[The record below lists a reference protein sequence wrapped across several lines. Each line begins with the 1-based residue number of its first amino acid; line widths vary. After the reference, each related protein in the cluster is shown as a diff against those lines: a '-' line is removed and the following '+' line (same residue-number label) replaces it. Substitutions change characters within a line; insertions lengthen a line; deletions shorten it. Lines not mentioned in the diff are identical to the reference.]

1 MATEDLDPHFAEID
15 KWTSQKAIDEMANG
29 QISAIRAV
37 QSASAKLAEAVDAAK
52 QRLAATNGRLVYVGA
67 GTSGRVAV
75 QDGVELN
82 PTFGWPWDRLVFAM
96 AGGTVA
102 LMQAVEN
109 AEDDYE
115 AGAKAMLEAEVS
127 KDDVVIGVAASGRT
141 PYTLGA
147 LTAARANN
155 ALTIGISNN
164 PETPLLECA
173 EIGIFLDTGPE
184 PLAGSTRLKAG
195 TSQKIALNL
204 FSTALM
210 IALGGAYKGYMVGM
224 IATNAKLRARAT
236 QIVKS
241 LTNVTNET
249 ASNAVQTAHGNLKLA
264 VLIAL
269 GIGSRKDA
277 INAMETAG
285 GSLRKAIES
294 HKANS

>member
-1 MATEDLDPHFAEID
+1 MSTEDLDTNFIDID
-15 KWTSQKAIDEMANG
+15 KWTSSEAIAAMATGQFAALEAVKAASSALG
-29 QISAIRAV
+29 Q
-37 QSASAKLAEAVDAAK
+37 AVDAAK
-52 QRLAATNGRLVYVGA
+52 QRLENSKGRLAYVGA

-82 PTFGWPWDRLVFAM
+82 PTFGWPWERLVFAM

-109 AEDDYE
+109 AEDDVE
-115 AGAKAMLEAEVS
+115 AGAHAMQDANIG
-127 KDDVVIGVAASGRT
+127 KDDVVIGVAASGKT
-141 PYTLGA
+141 PYTLSA
-147 LTAARANN
+147 MRAAKANG

-164 PETPLLECA
+164 PNTPLLEIA
-173 EIGIFLDTGPE
+173 EIGILLETGPE

-210 IALGGAYKGYMVGM
+210 IAMGGAYNGYMVGM

-241 LTNVTNET
+241 LTNVSQEV
-249 ASNAVQTAHGNLKLA
+249 AADAVVQAQGNLKIA

-269 GIGSRKDA
+269 GLGSEKCGDLLALSHGNLREA
-277 INAMETAG
+277 IKRA
-285 GSLRKAIES
+285 SL
-294 HKANS
+294 

>member
-1 MATEDLDPHFAEID
+1 MTTEDLDPNFVDID
-15 KWTSQKAIDEMANG
+15 KWSSKQAIEAMADG
-29 QISAIRAV
+29 QFAAIEAV
-37 QSASAKLAEAVDAAK
+37 KSASSALAVAVDAAK
-52 QRLAATNGRLVYVGA
+52 QRLEGTKGRLVYIGA

-109 AEDDYE
+109 AEDDRA
-115 AGAKAMLEAEVS
+115 AGASAMQDAKVG
-127 KDDVVIGVAASGRT
+127 KDDVVIGIAASGQT
-141 PYTLGA
+141 PYTLA
-147 LTAARANN
+147 AIETAKTDG

-164 PETPLLECA
+164 PNTALLKKA
-173 EIGIFLDTGPE
+173 EIGILLETGSE
-184 PLAGSTRLKAG
+184 PLAGSTRMKAG

-210 IALGGAYKGYMVGM
+210 IGLGGAYRGYMVGM

-236 QIVKS
+236 QIVMS
-241 LTNVTNET
+241 LTNVSPEI
-249 ASNAVQTAHGNLKLA
+249 AAEAVNKANGNLKIA

-269 GIGSRKDA
+269 GIGDSDSTKDLLA
-277 INAMETAG
+277 ATNG
-285 GSLRKAIES
+285 NLRKVIEGS
-294 HKANS
+294 

>member
-1 MATEDLDPHFAEID
+1 MATEDLDPNFIDID
-15 KWTSQKAIDEMANG
+15 KWNSKQAIEAMADG
-29 QISAIRAV
+29 QFAALQAV
-37 QSASAKLAEAVDAAK
+37 KSASSALAAAVEAAK
-52 QRLAATNGRLVYVGA
+52 QRLEGTKGRLVYIGA

-109 AEDDYE
+109 AEDDRA
-115 AGAKAMLEAEVS
+115 AGASAMQDAKVG
-127 KDDVVIGVAASGRT
+127 KDDVVIGVAASGQT
-141 PYTLGA
+141 PYTLA
-147 LTAARANN
+147 AIETAKASG

-164 PETPLLECA
+164 PNTALLEKA
-173 EIGIFLDTGPE
+173 EIGVLLDTGPE
-184 PLAGSTRLKAG
+184 PLAGSTRMKAG

-210 IALGGAYKGYMVGM
+210 IGLGGAYRGYMVGM

-236 QIVKS
+236 QIVMS
-241 LTNVTNET
+241 LTNVSPEL
-249 ASNAVQTAHGNLKLA
+249 AAEAVNKANGNLKIA

-269 GIGSRKDA
+269 GIGDNDSRA
-277 INAMETAG
+277 ELLAATNG
-285 GSLRKAIES
+285 NLRKVIE
-294 HKANS
+294 AR